1 MTPDAPVST
10 WFLAVL
16 RAAMPAVP
24 VIGINLA
31 IIPRFGRRGGTAV
44 GRVFMHIFVINL
56 ERDGARRAQILS
68 HLKGLGLDAE
78 VLPAVEGAKL
88 PPEALP
94 AGTHPGLS
102 GGEIGCYLS
111 HVRFWETVVERGLP
125 HAIVLEDDVHC
136 RPDMLN
142 VAEEAIA
149 TGLPF
154 DALRLSALRPIH
166 GKLLATLSN
175 GVRLV
180 LPTKNPSG
188 TQGYLVSLEGA
199 RRLLEQLS
207 VPRCPIDNAL
217 DLYWK
222 YGLRIPLVSPSV
234 VEEDASLASTIV
246 GRYGMN
252 ERKTVFRHLARVAR
266 AERRKWTVFFMARR
280 LKASLRAAGRGRGV
294 S

>member
-1 MTPDAPVST
+1 
-10 WFLAVL
+10 
-16 RAAMPAVP
+16 
-24 VIGINLA
+24 
-31 IIPRFGRRGGTAV
+31 
-44 GRVFMHIFVINL
+44 MHIFVINL
-56 ERDGARRAQILS
+56 ERDAVRRAQILD
-68 HLKGLGLDAE
+68 HLRGLGLDAE
-78 VLPAVEGAKL
+78 IVPAVEGAKVS
-88 PPEALP
+88 PEALP

-136 RPDMLN
+136 RPDMLR

-154 DALRLSALRPIH
+154 DALRLSALKPIR
-166 GKLLATLSN
+166 GQRLATLS
-175 GVRLV
+175 GGFKII

-199 RRLLEQLS
+199 RRLLEHLS
-207 VPRCPIDNAL
+207 VPHCPIDNAL

-246 GRYGMN
+246 GRYGTG
-252 ERKTVFRHLARVAR
+252 ERKTVFSHLARVAR
-266 AERRKWTVFFMARR
+266 AERRKWTVFLMARSLR
-280 LKASLRAAGRGRGV
+280 ASLRAAGQRGGA